1 MGVANNQKRL
11 QIKFLNNAYWPYSRN
26 KVHVHMYELIMAY
39 LLSKLQN
46 KKDIDKVI
54 KSTEDKVL
62 VLRFGKEDDP
72 ICLQLDDI
80 VSFCT
85 LTIYY

>member
-1 MGVANNQKRL
+1 MPTGPTHV
-11 QIKFLNNAYWPYSRN
+11 IKYMY
-26 KVHVHMYELIMAY
+26 MYELIMAY

-62 VLRFGKEDDP
+62 VLRFGNEDDP

>member
-1 MGVANNQKRL
+1 
-11 QIKFLNNAYWPYSRN
+11 
-26 KVHVHMYELIMAY
+26 MAY
-39 LLSKLQN
+39 LLTKLQN
-46 KKDIDKVI
+46 KKEIDKVI

-72 ICLQLDDI
+72 TCLQLDDI

-85 LTIYY
+85 LTTYY

>member
-1 MGVANNQKRL
+1 
-11 QIKFLNNAYWPYSRN
+11 
-26 KVHVHMYELIMAY
+26 MAY

-72 ICLQLDDI
+72 TCLHLDDI
-80 VSFCT
+80 VSFT
-85 LTIYY
+85 AFIIYYKFST